1 MRSMMCVIST
11 LLFLLTCA
19 NGAFL
24 PLRFVSEERNM
35 RQSSSFI
42 LKASMTDS
50 SPPPPS
56 TSLSTTIQEGKRYE
70 TDVSLLFSRTAKIS
84 GVALDLA
91 IPFVSCIVSQSIHNA
106 SNRDKDIHND
116 DDDEDDWWESFW
128 SSTTRYKSNDFQS
141 NAQRVVEAMEKLGP
155 TYVKFGQA
163 LASRPDII
171 PKYLAES
178 LSALQDQMETFDTA
192 TAKDIIEKELRG
204 ANVEEVR
211 IAILLDS
218 LSCEPVAAASVG
230 QVYKGYLLDVG
241 EVAVKVQRPG
251 IRDMVEKDAAL
262 LQTLARVVE
271 SIPSPNF
278 NGRKLVNTKVR
289 AAVDEFM
296 SRIFEEL
303 DYTNEASNAK
313 KFAGLY
319 SNKYGSARK
328 ALPGKGVVVPEI
340 ISDYCTENVLVMEWI
355 SGRKL
360 TSLGNDT
367 DTLNSSKRTSNNDD
381 HTRREYLKEKKENL
395 ALVEQALY
403 VTLSQLLEH
412 GCMHADPHGGNL
424 LKVLPQTSSG
434 STFRAAAQ
442 VAKPTLAYLDFGLLA
457 TIPEQVRDGLVCAVS
472 QLVFAKDVE
481 AVASLFGELDLMP
494 QDILNDPVERAAL
507 TSVLSKTLEEV
518 LIYPTTR
525 WDENI
530 PSKNQS
536 QRSTETTEIPKLKF
550 DKLLDGLVRL
560 VPRFQFQ
567 LPPYFINNA
576 RALGTLEGVARS
588 LDPNFN
594 AFSLMYPYALNRIL
608 QNPSGSP
615 VVEAT
620 LQNMIRCKESGK
632 IDGEK
637 VRRLLRDS
645 ALFTGFSKRRV
656 LGDILKTKSGQRLAK
671 DIIKQTTL
679 GYYRRIKGL
688 LGLGI
693 NELSNLLRL

>member
-1 MRSMMCVIST
+1 MKRLIHVST
-11 LLFLLTCA
+11 FCLILTLA

-24 PLRFVSEERNM
+24 PLPFISQESPK
-35 RQSSSFI
+35 RQSSSFKF
-42 LKASMTDS
+42 KAVVTTS
-50 SPPPPS
+50 SS
-56 TSLSTTIQEGKRYE
+56 SSSKELETYE
-70 TDVSLLFSRTAKIS
+70 TDASLLFSRTAEIT

-91 IPFVSCIVSQSIHNA
+91 VPFLTSMLSRSFQNA
-106 SNRDKDIHND
+106 SKK
-116 DDDEDDWWESFW
+116 EQEWWESFW
-128 SSTTRYKSNDFQS
+128 SSTSRYKNDCLS
-141 NAQRVVEAMEKLGP
+141 NAQRVVDAMEKLGP

-178 LSALQDQMETFDTA
+178 LCALQDKMEAFDTA
-192 TAKDIIEKELRG
+192 TAKDIIEKELRA

-218 LSCEPVAAASVG
+218 LSSEPVAAASVG

-251 IRDMVEKDAAL
+251 IREIVEKDAAL
-262 LQTLARVVE
+262 LKGLASFVE
-271 SIPSPNF
+271 TIPSPNLK
-278 NGRKLVNTKVR
+278 GRLVNTQVK

-328 ALPGKGVVVPEI
+328 SLPGKGVVVPEI
-340 ISDYCTENVLVMEWI
+340 MSDYCTENVLVMEWI

-360 TSLGNDT
+360 TSLGDDT
-367 DTLNSSKRTSNNDD
+367 VNVESSSKRTNNNNDAS
-381 HTRREYLKEKKENL
+381 RREYLREKKENL

-424 LKVLPQTSSG
+424 LKVIPQTSSSG
-434 STFRAAAQ
+434 IPK
-442 VAKPTLAYLDFGLLA
+442 AKDTKATLAYLDFGLLA
-457 TIPEQVRDGLVCAVS
+457 TIPQQVRDGLVCAVS

-494 QDILNDPVERAAL
+494 QEILNDPVERAAL
-507 TSVLSKTLEEV
+507 TSALSKTLQEV
-518 LIYPTTR
+518 LIYPR
-525 WDENI
+525 NENI
-530 PSKNQS
+530 QSRQNPSA
-536 QRSTETTEIPKLKF
+536 EMTEIPMLKF

-576 RALGTLEGVARS
+576 RALGTLEGIARS

-608 QNPSGSP
+608 QNPTGSP
-615 VVEAT
+615 VVDAT
-620 LQNMIRCKESGK
+620 LQNMVRCKETGK
-632 IDGEK
+632 IDREK
-637 VRRLLRDS
+637 IRRLLRDS

-656 LGDILKTKSGQRLAK
+656 LRDILRTKSGKQLAK
-671 DIIKQTTL
+671 EIVKQEMF
-679 GYYRRIKGL
+679 GHYRRVRRL
-688 LGLGI
+688 LGLLN
-693 NELSNLLRL
+693 NELCNLLRL

>member
-1 MRSMMCVIST
+1 MTTGS
-11 LLFLLTCA
+11 
-19 NGAFL
+19 GG
-24 PLRFVSEERNM
+24 
-35 RQSSSFI
+35 SSS
-42 LKASMTDS
+42 S
-50 SPPPPS
+50 SS
-56 TSLSTTIQEGKRYE
+56 NTSSQEEIEEAYE
-70 TDVSLLFSRTAKIS
+70 TDASLLFSRTAEIT
-84 GVALDLA
+84 GVALDLVV
-91 IPFVSCIVSQSIHNA
+91 PFLSSVLNQSFQ
-106 SNRDKDIHND
+106 KDFKKGVRGERGEGEGGQE
-116 DDDEDDWWESFW
+116 EDVWESFW
-128 SSTTRYKSNDFQS
+128 SSTNQYKNDDCLT
-141 NAQRVVEAMEKLGP
+141 NAQRVVGAMEKLGP

-178 LSALQDQMETFDTA
+178 LCALQDKMEAFDTA
-192 TAKDIIEKELRG
+192 TAKEIIEKELRG
-204 ANVEEVR
+204 ANVDQVR

-218 LSCEPVAAASVG
+218 LSSEPVAAASVG
-230 QVYKGYLLDVG
+230 QVYKGYLVDFG

-251 IRDMVEKDAAL
+251 IREIVEKDAAL
-262 LQTLARVVE
+262 LKSLASFVE

-278 NGRKLVNTKVR
+278 KGRLVNTEVK

-328 ALPGKGVVVPEI
+328 GLPGKGVVVPEI
-340 ISDYCTENVLVMEWI
+340 MSDYCTENVLVMEWI
-355 SGRKL
+355 SGKKL
-360 TSLGNDT
+360 TSLGNET
-367 DTLNSSKRTSNNDD
+367 DTLGVSKGTDDSSSSSS
-381 HTRREYLKEKKENL
+381 RREYLREKKENL
-395 ALVEQALY
+395 ALVEQALF

-424 LKVLPQTSSG
+424 LKVVPQASSSSG
-434 STFRAAAQ
+434 SSSSSSNPK
-442 VAKPTLAYLDFGLLA
+442 AKHTKATLAYLDFGLLA

-494 QDILNDPVERAAL
+494 QEVLNDPVERAAL
-507 TSVLSKTLEEV
+507 TSALSKTLEEV
-518 LIYPTTR
+518 LIYPGG
-525 WDENI
+525 DNI
-530 PSKNQS
+530 LTQQS
-536 QRSTETTEIPKLKF
+536 QSTETMTEIPKLKF

-576 RALGTLEGVARS
+576 RALGTLEGIARS

-608 QNPSGSP
+608 QNPTGSP

-620 LQNMIRCKESGK
+620 LQNMVRCKDTGK

-637 VRRLLRDS
+637 IRRLLRDS

-656 LGDILKTKSGQRLAK
+656 LRDILRTKSGKQLAK
-671 DIIKQTTL
+671 EIIKQETL
-679 GYYRRIKGL
+679 GYYRQIKGFM
-688 LGLGI
+688 GHRT
-693 NELSNLLRL
+693 NELCNSLRL

>member
-637 VRRLLRDS
+637 IRRLLRDS

>member
-1 MRSMMCVIST
+1 
-11 LLFLLTCA
+11 
-19 NGAFL
+19 
-24 PLRFVSEERNM
+24 M

-637 VRRLLRDS
+637 IRRLLRDS